1 MLRDR
6 YQEGISLESSHG
18 AVGSGRVF
26 ADLCG
31 YDNFSPLKAII
42 TVLDL
47 VLVLSGAT
55 FMSRKDL

>member
-31 YDNFSPLKAII
+31 YDNFSPLKII

-55 FMSRKDL
+55 YMSRKDL